1 MHTIENDRLI
11 AEFMGEN
18 HTLVKDLETG
28 QDLVVAIV
36 CVLNKGI
43 KNVVPPKV
51 FTRITE
57 YHTSWDCLMP
67 VVEKMWK
74 ITGHR
79 NLFYQ
84 EVSEDLTIYSKEEA
98 GSNLRKEVY
107 SLVVEFIKWY
117 NQNKE
122 D

>member
-1 MHTIENDRLI
+1 MNTIENDRLI
-11 AEFMGEN
+11 VAGFM
-18 HTLVKDLETG
+18 
-28 QDLVVAIV
+28 
-36 CVLNKGI
+36 
-43 KNVVPPKV
+43 KV
-51 FTRITE
+51 QVRTYTDGRTS
-57 YHTSWDCLMP
+57 YNPDKSWDLLMP
-67 VVEKMWK
+67 AVEKMWK

-84 EVSEDLTIYSKEEA
+84 EVSEDLTIYNKEEA

>member
-43 KNVVPPKV
+43 KNVVPPEV

-57 YHTSWDCLMP
+57 YHTSWDYLMP

-117 NQNKE
+117 NENKE